1 MKIKRPKRLENVLEK
16 DRLLISL
23 DSSSL
28 IIYDLKKLLDNYFNL
43 CGDIDIKVS
52 PENGYYNIVV
62 QTKAVGIKTFS
73 TLK

>member
-1 MKIKRPKRLENVLEK
+1 MKIKRPKRLESVLEK

-28 IIYDLKKLLDNYFNL
+28 IVYDLKKLLDNYFNL
-43 CGDIDIKVS
+43 SGEIDIKVT
-52 PENGYYNIVV
+52 PENGYYKITI
-62 QTKAVGIKTFS
+62 QSKAVGIKTFS

>member
-1 MKIKRPKRLENVLEK
+1 MKNKLPKRLENVLEK

-28 IIYDLKKLLDNYFNL
+28 IIYDLKKLLDNYFNIS
-43 CGDIDIKVS
+43 GEIDIKIS
-52 PENGYYNIVV
+52 PESGFYSVNIT
-62 QTKAVGIKTFS
+62 TKAVGIKTFS

>member
-28 IIYDLKKLLDNYFNL
+28 IIYDIKKLLDNYFNL
-43 CGDIDIKVS
+43 SGDIDIKVS
-52 PENGYYNIVV
+52 PENGYYNIVI

>member
-1 MKIKRPKRLENVLEK
+1 MRNKPKRLENVLEK

-28 IIYDLKKLLDNYFNL
+28 IVYDLKKLLDNYFNL
-43 CGDIDIKVS
+43 NGKIDLKVTA
-52 PENGYYNIVV
+52 ENGYYNVSIK
-62 QTKAVGIKTFS
+62 TKAVGIKTFT

>member
-1 MKIKRPKRLENVLEK
+1 MKSCKPKRLNNVLEK

-28 IIYDLKKLLDNYFNL
+28 IVYDLKKLLDNYFNL
-43 CGDIDIKVS
+43 HGEINLKVS
-52 PENGYYNIVV
+52 PENGYYKILIETN
-62 QTKAVGIKTFS
+62 AVGIKTFG

>member
-28 IIYDLKKLLDNYFNL
+28 IIYDLKKMLDNYFNL
-43 CGDIDIKVS
+43 SGDIDIKVS
-52 PENGYYNIVV
+52 PENGYYKIII

>member
-1 MKIKRPKRLENVLEK
+1 MRIKRAKRLENVLEK

-28 IIYDLKKLLDNYFNL
+28 IIYDLKKLLENFFNIS
-43 CGDIDIKVS
+43 GDIDIKVT
-52 PENGYYNIVV
+52 PENGYYKISI

>member
-1 MKIKRPKRLENVLEK
+1 MKNKLPTQLEKVLES

-28 IIYDLKKLLDNYFNL
+28 IIYDLKRLLDNYFNL
-43 CGDIDIKVS
+43 SGPVDIKVS
-52 PENGYYNIVV
+52 PENGYYKVDI
-62 QTKAVGIKTFS
+62 QTKAVGIKSFS

>member
-1 MKIKRPKRLENVLEK
+1 MKIKQPKRLESVLEK

-43 CGDIDIKVS
+43 SGDIDIKVA
-52 PENGYYNIVV
+52 PENGYYKISI

>member
-1 MKIKRPKRLENVLEK
+1 MRIKRAKRLENVLEK

-28 IIYDLKKLLDNYFNL
+28 IIYDLKKLLENFFNIS
-43 CGDIDIKVS
+43 GDIDIKVT
-52 PENGYYNIVV
+52 PENGYYKIIV

>member
-1 MKIKRPKRLENVLEK
+1 MKTKRPKRLENVLEK

-62 QTKAVGIKTFS
+62 QTKALGLDFGF
-73 TLK
+73 